1 MANGLMKL
9 VLSLTGRDDGA
20 KRLLAETERQLQRT
34 ATSRMQ
40 MARAHKPYEIAGIRS
55 EKAIHREI
63 RATEAAYNRL
73 RRSGTASQ
81 NDLARAARATKQ
93 RVAELNAE
101 LGKSSKL
108 QKGMAIGGAALAAGT
123 AAYAVLKPAMDDK
136 MQLNANINQVARQA
150 FIDDESKSAQ
160 WIATKGAEE
169 VKKLA
174 LDLIKSNGGNAD
186 SALGMISAMM
196 TNGMSFSEVKKD
208 ARTSYA
214 AMMAASE
221 NGQYNPDDTAKL
233 IKVLK
238 DAGFNGK
245 DLALA
250 FEHALQ
256 SGLDG
261 NFEITDMVRELPA
274 LLPQAQQA
282 GLTGMQGLDYLLS
295 LLQSAA
301 NKSGTTSE
309 AATNVSNILNKT
321 LAADTVKRLSK
332 LDNPSTPGKGIDW
345 EGSVLRG
352 KANGENAVQVLSRLV
367 DAMLKQDK
375 EYAGYKAKAEKGDKT
390 AAEQMNMMRGFVLS
404 KVMPDL
410 QAKQGLLAAADL
422 EQINQFIKNLAGVT
436 HENGKVEKLNQAR
449 MATDAAQQERNKA
462 IALIDESITQPL
474 ISFQT
479 GLTSLSAE
487 FPNTTL
493 ATKALAA
500 AATAAAG
507 ALGLVALANGKGLG
521 DFLPGKKVGGVT
533 PKGGAGGGWL
543 GKIGS
548 KLFNAK
554 TGLGLSLLL
563 HSDELNKGE
572 NELLA
577 AMREARATGKPM
589 LPVQPQPRLR
599 AEPLQ
604 PLKPLEPLKPAEPL
618 APVITQQTAA
628 YQAAIIEQTAQYQAA
643 LNAETAAVTG
653 GLNQINSTLAAAN
666 QTINNNMTITLDG
679 RVIAHEVS
687 RYQVAMFGRGAGQ

>member
-9 VLSLTGRDDGA
+9 VLSLIGRDDGA

-40 MARAHKPYEIAGIRS
+40 MARAHKPYEITGIRS
-55 EKAIHREI
+55 EKAIQREI
-63 RATEAAYNRL
+63 KLTEAAYNRL
-73 RRSGTASQ
+73 KRSGTATQ
-81 NDLARAARATKQ
+81 NDLARATKAHKQ
-93 RVAELNAE
+93 RIAELNAE

-150 FIDDESKSAQ
+150 FIEDESKSAQ

-196 TNGMSFSEVKKD
+196 TNGMSFAEVKED
-208 ARTSYA
+208 ANTSYA

-233 IKVLK
+233 MKVLK
-238 DAGFNGK
+238 DAGFKGK

-274 LLPQAQQA
+274 LLPIAQQA
-282 GLTGMQGLDYLLS
+282 GLTGMQGFDYLLS

-301 NKSGTTSE
+301 GKSGSNSE
-309 AATNVSNILNKT
+309 AANNVSNMLNKT
-321 LAADTVKRLSK
+321 LSADTVGRLSK
-332 LDNPSTPGKGIDW
+332 LANPSSPGKGIDW

-367 DAMLKQDK
+367 EAMLKEDK
-375 EYAGYKAKAEKGDKT
+375 EYAGYKARAEKGDKV

-410 QAKQGLLAAADL
+410 QAKQGLLAAADI
-422 EQINQFIKNLAGVT
+422 EQIEKFMKNLAGIT

-462 IALIDESITQPL
+462 IALIEEGVTQPL

-507 ALGLVALANGKGLG
+507 ALGLVAMANGKGLG
-521 DFLPGKKVGGVT
+521 DFLPGKKGGGIA
-533 PKGGAGGGWL
+533 PKGAAGSFW
-543 GKIGS
+543 GKWGS
-548 KLFNAK
+548 KLLGAK
-554 TGLGLSLLL
+554 ASVGAGLLFYSEG
-563 HSDELNKGE
+563 LNKGE
-572 NELLA
+572 GERME
-577 AMREARATGKPM
+577 AMRQAYRTGKPY

-618 APVITQQTAA
+618 APVITRQTAAYQAAITQQTAA
-628 YQAAIIEQTAQYQAA
+628 YQAA
-643 LNAETAAVTG
+643 LNEDTAAVTG
-653 GLNQINSTLAAAN
+653 GLNQINGTLAAAN
-666 QTINNNMTITLDG
+666 QTINNNMTVTLDG

>member
-1 MANGLMKL
+1 M
-9 VLSLTGRDDGA
+9 
-20 KRLLAETERQLQRT
+20 
-34 ATSRMQ
+34 
-40 MARAHKPYEIAGIRS
+40 
-55 EKAIHREI
+55 
-63 RATEAAYNRL
+63 
-73 RRSGTASQ
+73 
-81 NDLARAARATKQ
+81 
-93 RVAELNAE
+93 
-101 LGKSSKL
+101 
-108 QKGMAIGGAALAAGT
+108 
-123 AAYAVLKPAMDDK
+123 
-136 MQLNANINQVARQA
+136 
-150 FIDDESKSAQ
+150 
-160 WIATKGAEE
+160 
-169 VKKLA
+169 
-174 LDLIKSNGGNAD
+174 
-186 SALGMISAMM
+186 
-196 TNGMSFSEVKKD
+196 
-208 ARTSYA
+208 
-214 AMMAASE
+214 
-221 NGQYNPDDTAKL
+221 
-233 IKVLK
+233 
-238 DAGFNGK
+238 
-245 DLALA
+245 
-250 FEHALQ
+250 
-256 SGLDG
+256 
-261 NFEITDMVRELPA
+261 
-274 LLPQAQQA
+274 
-282 GLTGMQGLDYLLS
+282 
-295 LLQSAA
+295 
-301 NKSGTTSE
+301 
-309 AATNVSNILNKT
+309 
-321 LAADTVKRLSK
+321 KRLSK

-404 KVMPDL
+404 QVMPDL

-422 EQINQFIKNLAGVT
+422 EQINQFIKNLAGIT

-604 PLKPLEPLKPAEPL
+604 PLRPLEPLKPAEPL

-628 YQAAIIEQTAQYQAA
+628 YQAAITQQTAAYQAA
-643 LNAETAAVTG
+643 LNEDTAAVTG

-666 QTINNNMTITLDG
+666 QTINNNMTVTLDG